1 VALIRK
7 RFAEAGDPVRAE
19 GQMKYMRNQFAY
31 YGIKAP
37 IWVAMLK
44 NIFSEHGKYSG
55 KDLQTFAK
63 LCFQEEHREMFYA
76 GLQMIE
82 KQIKYQ
88 SADFI
93 DFLEKAIVIGNWWDT
108 VDWIN
113 KLVGI
118 HFRRFPELQYKY
130 SRKWIRS
137 DNIWLQRVA
146 ILHQLMYRKDT
157 NEKLLHEMILY
168 RKQSA
173 EFFVQK
179 GAGWVLREYSKANPA
194 AVKAFVKQN
203 PDLPALTKREALK
216 WLKKP

>member
-1 VALIRK
+1 
-7 RFAEAGDPVRAE
+7 
-19 GQMKYMRNQFAY
+19 
-31 YGIKAP
+31 
-37 IWVAMLK
+37 
-44 NIFSEHGKYSG
+44 
-55 KDLQTFAK
+55 
-63 LCFQEEHREMFYA
+63 
-76 GLQMIE
+76 
-82 KQIKYQ
+82 
-88 SADFI
+88 
-93 DFLEKAIVIGNWWDT
+93 
-108 VDWIN
+108 
-113 KLVGI
+113 VGI

-157 NEKLLHEMILY
+157 DEKLLHEMILY
-168 RKQSA
+168 RKQST